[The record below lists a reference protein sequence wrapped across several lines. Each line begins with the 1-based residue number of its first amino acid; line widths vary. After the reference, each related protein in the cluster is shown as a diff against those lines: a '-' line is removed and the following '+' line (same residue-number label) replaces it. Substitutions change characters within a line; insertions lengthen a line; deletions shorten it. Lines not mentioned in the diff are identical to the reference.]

1 VSKKLKENNDIDSTD
16 IVSALIKAK
25 FNAKADSEENMVSE
39 QEIFEEFSTFM
50 AAGTDTTSIFVA
62 MIIYSIAKNP
72 EI

>member
-39 QEIFEEFSTFM
+39 QEIFE
-50 AAGTDTTSIFVA
+50 
-62 MIIYSIAKNP
+62 
-72 EI
+72 